1 MSTAG
6 PKSPFEEASILRLWR
21 RKAKCPVLVTT
32 HKLFWI
38 SITKQMPPHK
48 HLCAA
53 VVLHWSFSRSQ
64 TNSVLHWWTTCDP
77 ARKTCSY
84 NWEQL
89 SLIKWKLRMLL
100 SMTSSQ
106 SKGWHGCYKEHRVM
120 NQDPPIHPQFNII
133 PRYPNTP
140 AFNYSWPGRKG
151 NRVRYI
157 YTRKL
162 N

>member
-1 MSTAG
+1 MSPAIANVHSRTKVTFWG
-6 PKSPFEEASILRLWR
+6 SSILKLWR
-21 RKAKCPVLVTT
+21 RKAKCPVLVTM

-38 SITKQMPPHK
+38 SITQQMPPHK
-48 HLCAA
+48 NLCAA
-53 VVLHWSFSRSQ
+53 VVLHWSFRRSQ
-64 TNSVLHWWTTCDP
+64 TNSVLHWWTACDP
-77 ARKTCSY
+77 TRKTCSY

-100 SMTSSQ
+100 LNDIKS
-106 SKGWHGCYKEHRVM
+106 EHRVM